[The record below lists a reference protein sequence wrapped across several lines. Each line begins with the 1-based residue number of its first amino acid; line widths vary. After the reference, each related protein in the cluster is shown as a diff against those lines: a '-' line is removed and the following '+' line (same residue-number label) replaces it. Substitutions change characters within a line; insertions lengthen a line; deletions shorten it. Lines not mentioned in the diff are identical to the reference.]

1 MKNRYIAVA
10 ISCAMSATTMIP
22 PLAMAEESPADS
34 AGVQPGVMVDSQPKG
49 PVDSGGEGATQ
60 PGVPVADDEAPLV
73 LATQPGIA
81 PSAAPAEESPAD
93 LAQPATVVA
102 PLPEQEP
109 VVSDAALV
117 PVVAEE
123 SVVPPTE
130 VVDPQPVDVGQGWV
144 GEPQNPSPVPAAP
157 AEVYATVPVPEQ
169 PIVEAALVDPIVVQ
183 EQPALVVNDV
193 DPSPVPE
200 QSEVVETPAATEPA
214 APPVVTTD
222 SQAEAA
228 YDPWPVDPYVVAPLP
243 EQEPVVSDA
252 ALVPVVAEES
262 VVPPTEVVDPQP
274 VDVGQGWVGEPQNPS
289 PVPAAPAEVYATVP
303 VPEQPIVEAA
313 LVDPIVVQEQP
324 ALVVN
329 DVDPSPVPEQS
340 EVVETPAATE
350 PAAPPVVMD
359 LERAAEQLSDA
370 VLVQV
375 SAAAE

>member
-60 PGVPVADDEAPLV
+60 PSVPVADDEAPLV

-109 VVSDAALV
+109 VVSDAVLV

-169 PIVEAALVDPIVVQ
+169 PIVEAALVDP
-183 EQPALVVNDV
+183 
-193 DPSPVPE
+193 SPVPE
-200 QSEVVETPAATEPA
+200 QSEVVETPAA
-214 APPVVTTD
+214 
-222 SQAEAA
+222 
-228 YDPWPVDPYVVAPLP
+228 
-243 EQEPVVSDA
+243 
-252 ALVPVVAEES
+252 
-262 VVPPTEVVDPQP
+262 
-274 VDVGQGWVGEPQNPS
+274 
-289 PVPAAPAEVYATVP
+289 
-303 VPEQPIVEAA
+303 I
-313 LVDPIVVQEQP
+313 
-324 ALVVN
+324 
-329 DVDPSPVPEQS
+329 
-340 EVVETPAATE
+340 E

>member
-214 APPVVTTD
+214 APPVV
-222 SQAEAA
+222 
-228 YDPWPVDPYVVAPLP
+228 
-243 EQEPVVSDA
+243 
-252 ALVPVVAEES
+252 
-262 VVPPTEVVDPQP
+262 
-274 VDVGQGWVGEPQNPS
+274 
-289 PVPAAPAEVYATVP
+289 
-303 VPEQPIVEAA
+303 
-313 LVDPIVVQEQP
+313 
-324 ALVVN
+324 
-329 DVDPSPVPEQS
+329 
-340 EVVETPAATE
+340 
-350 PAAPPVVMD
+350 MD

-375 SAAAE
+375 FAAAE